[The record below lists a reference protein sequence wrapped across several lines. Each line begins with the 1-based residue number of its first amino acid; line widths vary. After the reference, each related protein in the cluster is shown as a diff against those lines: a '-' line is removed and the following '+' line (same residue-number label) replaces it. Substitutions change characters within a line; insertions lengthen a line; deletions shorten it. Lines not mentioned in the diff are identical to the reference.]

1 VSDSSEPE
9 NETATAPAKPAR
21 SPLFVVVAA
30 LIILGLGTWVLW
42 DMRAKPTPRPDPS
55 ERLKILGR
63 DDEAARREDQE
74 TNRRGPASSSATP
87 SASASAA
94 PSASA
99 P

>member
-1 VSDSSEPE
+1 MTDENESE

-21 SPLFVVVAA
+21 SPLFVVIAA
-30 LIILGLGTWVLW
+30 LIILAAGTWVLW

-55 ERLKILGR
+55 ARLKILGR

-74 TNRRGPASSSATP
+74 TNRRGPTPASAVP
-87 SASASAA
+87 SASAA

-99 P
+99 SP